1 MATLASRQEIVRVLR
16 MSGFADVA
24 DEVLE
29 RLPDPVDLD
38 DLEGFLAP
46 YGVTK
51 DQVISRMGGSP

>member
-1 MATLASRQEIVRVLR
+1 M
-16 MSGFADVA
+16 A

-38 DLEGFLAP
+38 YLEGLLAP

-51 DQVISRMGGSP
+51 DQLISRMGGSP